1 MNRHVGASF
10 TLSVLVVGFFAIVL
24 YQPEGESSSPQAP
37 GSLASEPVQ
46 PSPTAPVLR
55 PQPTPGVPLPETPTA
70 PAPKPSSESNRSNVA
85 HEPSAPPPSPPE
97 IPVESSPGISKARL
111 DPPERETKVA
121 IPTDTPPRVRADS
134 RTRAVS
140 ATWSGFTLV
149 GDGESLDDVA
159 LRVYG
164 TTESSQWLWR
174 ANRDLIDRKDAS
186 LRAGMLLRTP

>member
-24 YQPEGESSSPQAP
+24 YQPERESTFPQVP

-46 PSPTAPVLR
+46 PSPPAPVPR
-55 PQPTPGVPLPETPTA
+55 PQRTSGVPPPETPTA
-70 PAPKPSSESNRSNVA
+70 PGPKPSSESNRSNVA

-97 IPVESSPGISKARL
+97 IPIEPSPGVSKARP
-111 DPPERETKVA
+111 DPPELETKVA
-121 IPTDTPPRVRADS
+121 IPTDPPPRVRAIS
-134 RTRAVS
+134 RTRVVS
-140 ATWSGFTLV
+140 APWSAFTLV

-164 TTESSQWLWR
+164 TTEKSQWLWR